1 MFLKDRGYI
10 NQDEPFQKLINQGM
24 ILGMSA
30 FVYRMKPHYIE
41 NDGGVS

>member
-10 NQDEPFQKLINQGM
+10 NHDEPFQKLINQGM

-30 FVYRMKPHYIE
+30 FVIE
-41 NDGGVS
+41 LMEFNMFLKI